1 MPTQTQSFPFS
12 ENLVKLEQMSIQN
25 VTKEQELL
33 LKRSNIPPAFWP
45 YVNITAVEQQER
57 KRNATDGGV
66 ITDEDVADV
75 PDDDEH
81 PQPNTMH
88 NDGKKTTITITEEG
102 GRKLYQHWTDQAVSG
117 LMATV
122 ATNKLKNV
130 GHAEK
135 VAHKQCNKN
144 AKTVKEHAICV
155 VLLLEAE
162 EKYQQWMKKF
172 GEKKKRVGRIS
183 ALKKKL
189 AGLSRLQRINQI
201 GEKDPSFRQDDSN
214 QPLLIHQRTHPQ
226 ATVNEHLKIE
236 DGWVGSFRMRA
247 KRAVT
252 HPKMMK
258 VKPITRSGYELIGE
272 RSESPLGM
280 IAKNLLRDLR
290 KVKNKKDEDFK
301 HWKQLIAEI
310 REEGNK
316 IKRREKA
323 KRMVDKRMKLFLR
336 TLQKEGVDRD
346 TINRMNLF
354 GDEGNDA
361 QAEELMKKAY
371 KEEHKESEQDKL
383 LKAPIDLVRQAV
395 KISMMMSGKNVSNF
409 DKKNFKMISPR
420 FLPVVP
426 EEDNDDEIKLWSPSL
441 FALHNDG
448 SGVEKETSLARAMKI
463 FGEKDNEALLNFIME
478 ASGVSDALDSMKNG
492 KYTLDKTRQNDNP
505 LYSPEGQPLWFSKE
519 NVTEIFGDREKNK
532 VEVFEKLQKSYTE
545 EQMAHMNS
553 TGYIVMN
560 KKQREL
566 VYGPSS
572 PYHDPETY
580 KSLSNVS
587 ASDVPVMLEKAVR
600 GIAAETMKFQVDRR
614 RDITLSPLIFTPVIL
629 DPATASQPIILSP
642 LLFDPLIL
650 SPAVFGVVVLSP
662 YAFVPIILAPRVL
675 SPVILSPNIWSPLIL
690 SPVALAPLILNPGVG
705 NPLILSPLVLSPF
718 ILSPVALTPLI
729 LSPFALNPF
738 IGIPHTLSPIVLSPF
753 VLSPVI
759 YSPPYYSAFFMSP
772 HALSPSIESHG
783 QHFISIL
790 SPSWLS

>member
-1 MPTQTQSFPFS
+1 MWTKTTKAKSVTSVSTEYAPDAARPASTQSFPFS
-12 ENLVKLEQMSIQN
+12 ENLVKLEQMSIQS

-33 LKRSNIPPAFWP
+33 LQRSNIPPVFWP
-45 YVNITAVEQQER
+45 YVNITAVEQRER

-75 PDDDEH
+75 PDDDDH

-88 NDGKKTTITITEEG
+88 NDGKKTTITISEEG

-122 ATNKLKNV
+122 ATDKLKKV

-135 VAHKQCNKN
+135 MAHKQCNKG

-155 VLLLEAE
+155 VMLLEAE
-162 EKYQQWMKKF
+162 KKYQRWLKKF
-172 GEKKKRVGRIS
+172 GEKNKRRLNQVGR
-183 ALKKKL
+183 
-189 AGLSRLQRINQI
+189 
-201 GEKDPSFRQDDSN
+201 KDPSFRLNDSD
-214 QPLLIHQRTHPQ
+214 QPLISRQRAHAQ
-226 ATVNEHLKIE
+226 AIVNEHFPDE
-236 DGWVGSFRMRA
+236 HGWVGSFRMRA
-247 KRAVT
+247 KRSVT

-258 VKPITRSGYELIGE
+258 VKPVTRSGYDLIE
-272 RSESPLGM
+272 EPSESPLGM

-290 KVKNKKDEDFK
+290 KLKNKKDEDFK

-336 TLQKEGVDRD
+336 TLQKEGVDRN
-346 TINRMNLF
+346 TVKRMNLF
-354 GDEGNDA
+354 GDEDNDV
-361 QAEELMKKAY
+361 QTEELMKKAY
-371 KEEHKESEQDKL
+371 QQEHKETEQDKL
-383 LKAPIDLVRQAV
+383 LKAPIELVRHAV

-426 EEDNDDEIKLWSPSL
+426 EEDNDDDIKLWSPSL

-448 SGVEKETSLARAMKI
+448 SGIEKETSLARAMKI
-463 FGEKDNEALLNFIME
+463 FGEKDNAALLNFIME
-478 ASGVSDALDSMKNG
+478 ASGVSDALDNMK
-492 KYTLDKTRQNDNP
+492 
-505 LYSPEGQPLWFSKE
+505 
-519 NVTEIFGDREKNK
+519 
-532 VEVFEKLQKSYTE
+532 
-545 EQMAHMNS
+545 MAQMNS

-566 VYGPSS
+566 IYGPSS
-572 PYHDPETY
+572 PYHDPQTY

-600 GIAAETMKFQVDRR
+600 GIATETMKFQVDRR
-614 RDITLSPLIFTPVIL
+614 KDITLSPLIFTPVIL
-629 DPATASQPIILSP
+629 DPATASQPIVLSP

-662 YAFVPIILAPRVL
+662 YAFVPIILGPRVL

-690 SPVALAPLILNPGVG
+690 SPMALSPIILNPGVG
-705 NPLILSPLVLSPF
+705 NPLILSPLALCPF
-718 ILSPVALTPLI
+718 ILSPVALNPLI
-729 LSPFALNPF
+729 LSPFVLNPF